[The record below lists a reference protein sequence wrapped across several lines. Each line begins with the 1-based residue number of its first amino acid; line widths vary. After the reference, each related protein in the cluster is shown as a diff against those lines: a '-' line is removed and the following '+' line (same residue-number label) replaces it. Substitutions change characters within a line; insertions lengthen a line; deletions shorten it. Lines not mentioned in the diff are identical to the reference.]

1 MLHDRGF
8 SDESS
13 ASPRSSLRE
22 EPPHAGGRFPCASLT
37 EFAVET
43 LMPEEGAAACGSAF
57 SLRNQVDRR
66 SLCSLAEERDQ
77 VFAAVHVW
85 SLSDAVTDEAG
96 DHDERAAEFHH
107 PEPSHLNGGS
117 GGEQRRRR

>member
-1 MLHDRGF
+1 MVEVC

-13 ASPRSSLRE
+13 ASPRSSPRE
-22 EPPHAGGRFPCASLT
+22 EPPHAGGRFPYDSLV
-37 EFAVET
+37 EFATGT
-43 LMPEEGAAACGSAF
+43 LMPEEGPAACGSAF
-57 SLRNQVDRR
+57 SVRNRVDRR
-66 SLCSLAEERDQ
+66 SSCSLAEERDR

-85 SLSDAVTDEAG
+85 SLSDAVTDEVG
-96 DHDERAAEFHH
+96 DDNERAAEFHH